1 MVSNT
6 SQVDESLFGE
16 AHHVSQ
22 RKEMLD
28 NKWSGGDNKLED
40 LARERSAKRNKK
52 NKKNNKETVQVIT
65 KDLIRN
71 LM

>member
-1 MVSNT
+1 
-6 SQVDESLFGE
+6 
-16 AHHVSQ
+16 
-22 RKEMLD
+22 MLE
-28 NKWSGGDNKLED
+28 NKWSGGDMTIED
-40 LARERSAKRNKK
+40 MARERSANRRSKK